1 MFSDNVWLDVA
12 LVGSILIS
20 WLALAVALL
29 CYGRLRKQ
37 ASLTQTLFQ
46 RLDHNLQVTNSGSIG
61 MGKRLIE
68 LERRLSGGADSDVG
82 GNSVAAEAFTPSFDP
97 ELADAARLL
106 EAGLPADEVARR
118 CGLSRAE
125 ASLMQLMHSQVKQ
138 AKAA

>member
-1 MFSDNVWLDVA
+1 MFSGNIWLDVA
-12 LVGSILIS
+12 LVGTILIS
-20 WLALAVALL
+20 WVALAIALL
-29 CYGRLRKQ
+29 CYARLSKQ
-37 ASLTQTLFQ
+37 AGLTQTLYQ
-46 RLDHNLQVTNSGSIG
+46 RLDHNLQVANSGSIG

-68 LERRLSGGADSDVG
+68 LERQLSKSDDE
-82 GNSVAAEAFTPSFDP
+82 SKPVAVEAFNASFDP

-138 AKAA
+138 VKAA

>member
-1 MFSDNVWLDVA
+1 MFSGNVWLDVA
-12 LVGSILIS
+12 LVGTILIS
-20 WLALAVALL
+20 WVALAIALL
-29 CYGRLRKQ
+29 CYARLRKQ
-37 ASLTQTLFQ
+37 AGLTQTLYQ

-68 LERRLSGGADSDVG
+68 LERQLTKAD
-82 GNSVAAEAFTPSFDP
+82 NANAPAAVETVSPSFDP
-97 ELADAARLL
+97 ELADAARLI

-138 AKAA
+138 VKAA

>member
-1 MFSDNVWLDVA
+1 MFSGNVWLDVA
-12 LVGSILIS
+12 LGGSILIS

-29 CYGRLRKQ
+29 CYARLRKQ
-37 ASLTQTLFQ
+37 AGLTQTLYQ

-68 LERRLSGGADSDVG
+68 LERKLSAEVEADSSPV
-82 GNSVAAEAFTPSFDP
+82 VAETFKASFDP

-138 AKAA
+138 VKAA